1 MTISWKEVSP
11 YSGRPVDEDAPTNF
25 AGQGSGVA
33 MPPDAMLSK
42 KKKTLIDARTK
53 AYRKH
58 RQKLDA
64 AREKRAKQKSKLSQ
78 KVQENTMDFNRE
90 VYLEENNM
98 NVLKDIVVKK
108 QMKPVKFKDG
118 TMKVDM
124 FTASA
129 ITQVYNKVNMDNK
142 KKLEKMVNGTKG
154 QFMALQ
160 SKVMKMVGKLPS
172 TATPNNDFIKVF
184 RR

>member
-1 MTISWKEVSP
+1 MLVWRILKMTISWKEVSP
-11 YSGRPVDEDAPTNF
+11 YSGQPVEEDAPTNF
-25 AGQGSGVA
+25 GGQGSGVA
-33 MPPDAMLSK
+33 MPPDAMMK
-42 KKKTLIDARTK
+42 KKKKKMFLDARTK
-53 AYRKH
+53 AYRQH
-58 RQKLDA
+58 REKLDR
-64 AREKRAKQKSKLSQ
+64 ARARRAEQKSKLSQ

-160 SKVMKMVGKLPS
+160 NKVMKMVGK
-172 TATPNNDFIKVF
+172 
-184 RR
+184 

>member
-11 YSGRPVDEDAPTNF
+11 YSGQPVEEDAPTNF

-33 MPPDAMLSK
+33 MPPDVAYGK
-42 KKKTLIDARTK
+42 KKKKLLDARTK
-53 AYRKH
+53 AYRQH
-58 RQKLDA
+58 REKLDR
-64 AREKRAKQKSKLSQ
+64 ARARREDRKSKLTQ
-78 KVQENTMDFNRE
+78 KVQETTMDFNRE
-90 VYLEENNM
+90 IYLEENNM
-98 NVLKDIVVKK
+98 NILKDIVVKK
-108 QMKPVKFKDG
+108 SMKPVKFKDG

-160 SKVMKMVGKLPS
+160 NKVMKMVGK
-172 TATPNNDFIKVF
+172 
-184 RR
+184 

>member
-1 MTISWKEVSP
+1 MLVWRILKMTISWKEVSP
-11 YSGRPVDEDAPTNF
+11 YSGQPVEEDAPTNF

-33 MPPDAMLSK
+33 MPPDAMMK
-42 KKKTLIDARTK
+42 KKKRLLDARTK
-53 AYRKH
+53 AYRQH
-58 RQKLDA
+58 REKLDR
-64 AREKRAKQKSKLSQ
+64 ARARRAEQKSKLSQ

-160 SKVMKMVGKLPS
+160 NKVMKMVGK
-172 TATPNNDFIKVF
+172 
-184 RR
+184 

>member
-11 YSGRPVDEDAPTNF
+11 YSGQPVEEDAPTNF

-33 MPPDAMLSK
+33 MPPDVAYAK
-42 KKKTLIDARTK
+42 KKKKLLDARTK
-53 AYRKH
+53 AYRQH
-58 RQKLDA
+58 REKLDR
-64 AREKRAKQKSKLSQ
+64 ARARREDRKSKLTQ
-78 KVQENTMDFNRE
+78 KVQETTMDFNRE
-90 VYLEENNM
+90 IYLEENNM
-98 NVLKDIVVKK
+98 NILKDIVVKK
-108 QMKPVKFKDG
+108 SMKPVKFKDG

-154 QFMALQ
+154 QFMDLQ
-160 SKVMKMVGKLPS
+160 SKIMKMVGK
-172 TATPNNDFIKVF
+172 
-184 RR
+184 

>member
-11 YSGRPVDEDAPTNF
+11 YSGQPVEEDAPTNF

-33 MPPDAMLSK
+33 MPPDVAYGK
-42 KKKTLIDARTK
+42 KKKKLLDARTK
-53 AYRKH
+53 AYRQH
-58 RQKLDA
+58 REKLDR
-64 AREKRAKQKSKLSQ
+64 ARARREDRKSKLSQ

-90 VYLEENNM
+90 IYLEENNM

-108 QMKPVKFKDG
+108 SMKPVKFKDG

-129 ITQVYNKVNMDNK
+129 ITQVYNKVNIDNK
-142 KKLEKMVNGTKG
+142 KKLENMVNGTKK
-154 QFMALQ
+154 QFQTM
-160 SKVMKMVGKLPS
+160 SGKIMKMVGK
-172 TATPNNDFIKVF
+172 
-184 RR
+184 

>member
-1 MTISWKEVSP
+1 MLVWRILKMTISSKEVSH
-11 YSGRPVDEDAPTNF
+11 YSGQPVEEDVHTNF

-33 MPPDAMLSK
+33 MPPDAMMK
-42 KKKTLIDARTK
+42 KKKRLLDARTK
-53 AYRKH
+53 AYRQH
-58 RQKLDA
+58 REKLDR
-64 AREKRAKQKSKLSQ
+64 ARARRAEQKSKLSQ

-160 SKVMKMVGKLPS
+160 NKVMKMVGK
-172 TATPNNDFIKVF
+172 
-184 RR
+184 

>member
-11 YSGRPVDEDAPTNF
+11 YSGQPVEEDAPTNF

-33 MPPDAMLSK
+33 MPPDVAYGK
-42 KKKTLIDARTK
+42 KKKKLLDARTK
-53 AYRKH
+53 AYRQH
-58 RQKLDA
+58 REKLDR
-64 AREKRAKQKSKLSQ
+64 ARARREDRRSKLSQ

-90 VYLEENNM
+90 IYLEENNM
-98 NVLKDIVVKK
+98 NILKDIVVKK
-108 QMKPVKFKDG
+108 SMKPVKFKDG

-160 SKVMKMVGKLPS
+160 NKVMKMVGK
-172 TATPNNDFIKVF
+172 
-184 RR
+184 